1 MNVLDA
7 VRTRRA
13 VRVFSEK
20 KIEKEK
26 LNRILEAGR
35 LAPSAS
41 NEQRTKCI
49 VVDSPQIIAQLAK
62 ACMGQ
67 KSVKTASVV
76 LVICAD
82 GDRKMQC
89 GQSARTMD
97 CAIAASF
104 MRLEAVEQGLQGCWL
119 GLYKENKVRE
129 ILSIPEEY
137 IIAAV
142 LPIGYPLNDG
152 EQTEK
157 KALEEFVIYNKWEE
171 IN

>member
-20 KIEKEK
+20 GIEKEK

-49 VVDSPQIIAQLAK
+49 VVDDPGIRQELAK

-67 KSVKTASVV
+67 KSVKTAPVI

-82 GDRKMQC
+82 NERMMQC
-89 GQSARTMD
+89 GQSARSMD

-104 MRLEAVEQGLQGCWL
+104 MRLEAVEQGIQGCWL
-119 GLYKENKVRE
+119 GLYKEDRVRE
-129 ILSIPEEY
+129 ILSIPDEY
-137 IIAAV
+137 VIV
-142 LPIGYPLNDG
+142 TVMPIGYPLKDG
-152 EQTEK
+152 EQTPK
-157 KALEEFVIYNKWEE
+157 KELGEFVLYNEWR
-171 IN
+171 